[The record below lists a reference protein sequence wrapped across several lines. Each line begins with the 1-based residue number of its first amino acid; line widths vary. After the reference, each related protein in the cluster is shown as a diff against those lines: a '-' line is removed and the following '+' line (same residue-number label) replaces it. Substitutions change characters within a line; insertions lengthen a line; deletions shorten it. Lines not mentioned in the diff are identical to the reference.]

1 MAKIKILAIGVAKLF
16 LTLILFFHALD
27 GQKRTKI
34 VAKQPTSAPAPV
46 HSSFHPDQDDLW
58 ESTQIEYVTI
68 FGVFD
73 GGDMYYHDSGEVLKV
88 RWDLGT
94 IFVVPKNRGRLSI
107 QGCSL
112 VLFCKKHRVAYY
124 VEQVQCVNL

>member
-1 MAKIKILAIGVAKLF
+1 MAKIKFLAIGIAKLF
-16 LTLILFFHALD
+16 LILILFSHALE
-27 GQKRTKI
+27 GQKRLKI
-34 VAKQPTSAPAPV
+34 VAKQSTTTPIH

-58 ESTQIEYVTI
+58 GNVEIEYFII
-68 FGVFD
+68 FVLD
-73 GGDMYYHDSGEVLKV
+73 GGDMYYHDDSGERFKMS
-88 RWDLGT
+88 WDLGT

-124 VEQVQCVNL
+124 VEQTQCL